1 MHTNAPPRLGHAAI
15 SVRDPNRVAA
25 FYRALLDLQIV
36 RDGGNALTGRTVLLS
51 GDPAREDHELVLLT
65 NPRAKHIAFRVN
77 TLEELRTL
85 YRRAKQQEQSIPYAL
100 DSSVALSF
108 FLRDPENNAVEVY
121 LRRSEPGRDQAP
133 LTDPEEIDRLIL
145 GS

>member
-1 MHTNAPPRLGHAAI
+1 MHTNAPPRLGHTAI

-25 FYRALLDLQIV
+25 FYRDLLNLQIV
-36 RDGGNALTGRTVLLS
+36 RHGGNALTGQAVLLS

-65 NPRAKHIAFRVN
+65 NPHAEHIAFRVN
-77 TLEELRTL
+77 TLDALRTL
-85 YRRAKQQEQSIPYAL
+85 FRSAKQQEQSIPYAL

-108 FLRDPENNAVEVY
+108 FLRDPENNPVEIY
-121 LRRSEPGRDQAP
+121 LRRSEPNRDKPP